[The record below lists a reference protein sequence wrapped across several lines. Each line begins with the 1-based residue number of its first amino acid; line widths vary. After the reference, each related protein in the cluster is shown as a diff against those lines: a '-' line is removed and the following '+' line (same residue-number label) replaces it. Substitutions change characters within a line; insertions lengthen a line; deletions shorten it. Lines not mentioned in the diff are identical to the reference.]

1 MENIDFTKKGDKELI
16 NDYLLGN
23 EEILPILINRHFKS
37 VYRFIF
43 GFVLNEST
51 AEDITQDIFI
61 KVWKKLRSYNNKYSF
76 TTWLFSIA
84 RNTTIDYLR
93 KKKDVPFSKFE
104 NEEGDNIL
112 LDTLND
118 NSPLPDEAL
127 SQIQDVDFLRERL
140 KELPILYREIL
151 ILRYTDDLSIEEIS
165 QILKRP
171 IETVKSQHRRG
182 ILHLK
187 ELIKRI
193 NKQHYE

>member
-1 MENIDFTKKGDKELI
+1 MKDIDFTKKEDKELI
-16 NDYLLGN
+16 TEYLLG
-23 EEILPILINRHFKS
+23 EEEVLPILINRHFKS
-37 VYRFIF
+37 VYRFVF

-61 KVWKKLRSYNNKYSF
+61 KVWKKLKSYDNKYFF

-93 KKKDVPFSKFE
+93 KKKDVPFSRFE

-112 LDTLND
+112 LDTLSD
-118 NSPLPDEAL
+118 DDPLPDEAL
-127 SQIQDVDFLRERL
+127 SKIQDIKVF
-140 KELPILYREIL
+140 KEMLEKLPILYREIL

-165 QILKRP
+165 KILKRP
-171 IETVKSQHRRG
+171 METVKSQHRRG

-187 ELIKRI
+187 ELIART
-193 NKQHYE
+193 N